1 MRSPCLWKL
10 FLKASNSNKYLALR
24 NNTFNISKITFHYR
38 IKICKFS
45 KKLRKEKRKENN
57 INKREN
63 TWNTFTLLS
72 NDLQSKNKLLEA
84 NNNTWMLYMQIG
96 KKKKKKNIRKAI
108 FNIELHI
115 SIIMQIILL
124 NCLSNPLFH
133 YVRIKDK
140 YSLKT

>member
-1 MRSPCLWKL
+1 MRYPCPWKL

-24 NNTFNISKITFHYR
+24 NNTFNISKIIFHYR

-84 NNNTWMLYMQIG
+84 NHNTWMLYMQMG
-96 KKKKKKNIRKAI
+96 GGGDIRKVI
-108 FNIELHI
+108 FNIELHF

>member
-1 MRSPCLWKL
+1 MRYPCPWKL

-84 NNNTWMLYMQIG
+84 NHNTWMLYMQIG
-96 KKKKKKNIRKAI
+96 KKKKKNIRKAI